1 MGFLVSECVN
11 NNTNST
17 TPLDRLAHV
26 IGWVTFAVGLP
37 AIGLAIYALKH
48 MAKGRNGVP
57 FHIISLLVSDIF
69 NFIGRPQV
77 TTQSVISP
85 DMSML
90 ILYFG
95 VVSNITFMVCIAQ
108 ERHLQTAWPQCQGF
122 FTRVKSTAL
131 FSMVMWAAPFAILAL
146 AVLKYYFWFAVT
158 LLLPFPLL
166 LFFLLDSWRAFL
178 CCRLSPTPEMKRT
191 VVSLAIILT
200 NYTLLFLPFV
210 LNILLESLCFLEE
223 VHYLGLVANMLLYL
237 TPLVDPFLYIFMTK
251 GPKELAKALSCCRK
265 REMDHPETIST
276 VSEIVTRL

>member
-1 MGFLVSECVN
+1 MGFFINECVN

-17 TPLDRLAHV
+17 TPLDWLAQI

-48 MAKGRNGVP
+48 MPKGRNGLP

-69 NFIGRPQV
+69 NFIGRSQV
-77 TTQSVISP
+77 STQSVISP

-158 LLLPFPLL
+158 LLLPRKNHLMGTIMAEV
-166 LFFLLDSWRAFL
+166 SGGAGMQAARGRV
-178 CCRLSPTPEMKRT
+178 C
-191 VVSLAIILT
+191 VSL
-200 NYTLLFLPFV
+200 
-210 LNILLESLCFLEE
+210 
-223 VHYLGLVANMLLYL
+223 
-237 TPLVDPFLYIFMTK
+237 
-251 GPKELAKALSCCRK
+251 LAEWSRAGFGG
-265 REMDHPETIST
+265 
-276 VSEIVTRL
+276 